1 MTKRNP
7 GKPDGKKSAEKRSSL
22 VTPRGAR
29 GRFLAGNPGGPG
41 RPKGSRNKVT
51 ELVEA
56 MLEGEAQALTGKLI
70 AMAKR
75 GNATA
80 LQIAF
85 ARLAPPRRD
94 RTVSVDLPR
103 ISTSKDLLAAH
114 AVIITAVGEG
124 ELTPSEAASFTTILE
139 AHRRATE
146 TAGFEERLAA
156 LEGRLAS
163 ERSKA

>member
-7 GKPDGKKSAEKRSSL
+7 DITGNKSVKKPSSIDA
-22 VTPRGAR
+22 PRGAR

-56 MLEGEAQALTGKLI
+56 MLDGEAKALTGKLI
-70 AMAKR
+70 ALAKR

-94 RTVSVDLPR
+94 RLVALKLPN
-103 ISTSKDLLAAH
+103 IHT
-114 AVIITAVGEG
+114 
-124 ELTPSEAASFTTILE
+124 
-139 AHRRATE
+139 
-146 TAGFEERLAA
+146 
-156 LEGRLAS
+156 
-163 ERSKA
+163 

>member
-7 GKPDGKKSAEKRSSL
+7 DNTGNKSVKKPSSIDA
-22 VTPRGAR
+22 PRGAR

-56 MLEGEAQALTGKLI
+56 MLDGEAKALTGKLI
-70 AMAKR
+70 ALAKR

-85 ARLAPPRRD
+85 SRLAPPRRD
-94 RTVSVDLPR
+94 RLVALKLPTIR
-103 ISTSKDLLAAH
+103 TSGDLLVAH
-114 AVIITAVGEG
+114 GAILAAVGEG
-124 ELTPSEAASFTTILE
+124 ELTPSEAASITSTLE
-139 AHRRATE
+139 TYRRATE
-146 TAGFEERLAA
+146 TACFEDRLAA
-156 LEGRLAS
+156 LEARLAS
-163 ERSKA
+163 QRSKA